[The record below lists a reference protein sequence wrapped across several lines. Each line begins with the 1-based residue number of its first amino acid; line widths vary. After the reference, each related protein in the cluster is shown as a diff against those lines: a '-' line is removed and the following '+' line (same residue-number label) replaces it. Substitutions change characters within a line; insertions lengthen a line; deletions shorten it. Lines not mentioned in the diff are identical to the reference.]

1 MFFHVREDRRGS
13 EQERTQRT
21 MSQGTTRYTRETL
34 SGLPGMIV
42 IVEDVKADAQA
53 AGLSVNEIRLECESK
68 LAEAGIPV
76 LQESQWRLA
85 EGRPWL
91 YVSIN
96 TIHYLTSYFFSI
108 DVQLK
113 QDVTLKREP
122 STGTSAATWE
132 MGSIGFVDTPHL
144 ASKIKESVGNY
155 LDKFIADY
163 AAVNQHS

>member
-1 MFFHVREDRRGS
+1 
-13 EQERTQRT
+13 
-21 MSQGTTRYTRETL
+21 MSKGTTHYTKDTL

-42 IVEDVKADAQA
+42 IIEDVKADALA
-53 AGLSVNEIRLECESK
+53 AGLNVHEIRDECERK
-68 LAEAGIPV
+68 LTAAGIPV
-76 LQESQWRLA
+76 LEEAQWRLA

-96 TIHYLTSYFFSI
+96 TMHYLTSYFFSI

-122 STGTSAATWE
+122 SSGTSAATWE

-144 ASKIKESVGNY
+144 ASKIRESVGNY
-155 LDKFIADY
+155 LDNFIADY
-163 AAVNQHS
+163 AAVNQPS